1 MIGVQLQQLAES
13 YGLKYDQAVAYGIL
27 EGYAATFLEGTGCS
41 RIMLTTR
48 FESASQKDRLMNIV
62 SSKDLK
68 GLYGIRKL
76 QIAKKVIH
84 ISFKSGP
91 DTIEKIKDFITWF
104 MPLLEQYG
112 ASKADICTQCQEPI
126 GEEDAH
132 WVLRDGAVAFHMH
145 HSCAEELKT
154 SIYSTAKNP
163 QIYGEGSLSKG
174 ILGALLGAVLGAVL
188 WMAMELIH
196 FYAPIA
202 GMAIGWL
209 VVNCYKKLG
218 GKICKLRLP
227 ILAISGVLGT
237 AFGVFLASFATASNK
252 GAFFAELANPEMLS
266 SMIELTGLGILFFA
280 LGLFVSIKS
289 EQRRTSDYVVTDLN

>member
-41 RIMLTTR
+41 RLMLTTR
-48 FESASQKDRLMNIV
+48 FESPSQKDRLMNIIN
-62 SSKDLK
+62 SKDLK
-68 GLYGIRKL
+68 GLYNVRKL

-84 ISFKSGP
+84 VAFKSGP
-91 DTIEKIKDFITWF
+91 DTNEKIKEFIAWF

-126 GEEDAH
+126 AEEDAH
-132 WVLRDGAVAFHMH
+132 WVLRDGAVAFRMH
-145 HSCAEELKT
+145 HTCAEELKD
-154 SIYSTAKNP
+154 SISATAKSP
-163 QIYGEGSLSKG
+163 RASAEGSVKKG

-188 WMAMELIH
+188 WMAMELIR

-209 VVNCYKKLG
+209 VVNCYSKFG
-218 GKICKLRLP
+218 GKTGKFRLP
-227 ILAISGVLGT
+227 ILIITGIFGT
-237 AFGVFLASFATASNK
+237 ALGVFLASFATTSDK
-252 GAFFAELANPEMLS
+252 SAFFSILADSQILS
-266 SMIELTGLGILFFA
+266 SMIELIGLGLLFFA
-280 LGLFVSIKS
+280 LGLFVALKG
-289 EQRRTSDYVVTDLN
+289 EKRRTSDYVVTDLN